1 MFICRTSLGKAL
13 IICGLISTLV
23 LSGCQGTA
31 TVTPVPETTSA
42 PTETTIA
49 TLAPTETATTK
60 PTNTASPTATAKPTV
75 VLSDEAPFT
84 LGMPVLYAKGGDL
97 WCSSLDG
104 ENILQLTQDDALN
117 LVAPPPPSGVG
128 PALSW
133 TCKPNVSPDGR
144 WIAYNPYSGQDSTRI
159 ILLSTVEG
167 MSPQTVMRTCYGVW
181 SPDSTRLAFAPNL
194 ENPFNKDLRPS
205 VYVYDLTTQSST
217 IYYPNEG
224 DEAAWGKINTFLW
237 APDGNSI
244 TFRGLAD
251 FETEGEQPD
260 SHEAQVFTIDLTS
273 GSSEAVGEVWVSI
286 ASNQTFCLD
295 SEGNFTT
302 DADSGVI
309 CSLDYSYFTSPNGLW
324 TYSRRQSSEN
334 EGATT
339 IAVLDADENVL
350 WERDLEFSPG
360 KVRWSSDGAYL
371 LIDGDDMTGPIWRL
385 ASDGSGELEQV
396 VDEGYLL
403 DVVADWAE

>member
-31 TVTPVPETTSA
+31 TATPVPEVPST
-42 PTETTIA
+42 PTELPTA
-49 TLAPTETATTK
+49 TPAPTETATAK
-60 PTNTASPTATAKPTV
+60 PTNTVTPTAIANPTV
-75 VLSDEAPFT
+75 VISDKDPFT
-84 LGMPVLYAKGGDL
+84 MGMPVLYASGGDL

-104 ENILQLTQDDALN
+104 QNTLQLTQDDALN

-159 ILLSTVEG
+159 ILLPTVEG

-181 SPDSTRLAFAPNL
+181 SPDSTQLAFAPNL

-224 DEAAWGKINTFLW
+224 DEAAWEKVDTFLW

-244 TFRGLAD
+244 TFRGQTN
-251 FETEGEQPD
+251 TEIEGDWPD
-260 SHEAQVFTIDLTS
+260 SHEAQVFRIDLAS
-273 GSSEAVGEVWVSI
+273 GASEAVGEVWVGI
-286 ASNQTFCLD
+286 ATGQIFCLD

-302 DADSGVI
+302 DRELGVV
-309 CSLDYSYFTSPNGLW
+309 CSTSYSRFTSPNGLW
-324 TYSRRQSSEN
+324 TYSIFSE
-334 EGATT
+334 GQRIIRIRDTQ
-339 IAVLDADENVL
+339 DNVL
-350 WERDLEFSPG
+350 WERDLDFDATQGS
-360 KVRWSSDGAYL
+360 VRWSHDNQYL
-371 LIDGDDMTGPIWRL
+371 LIDEDGMTGPIWRL

-403 DVVADWAE
+403 DVVPDWAE